1 MKKFLLMMLLFL
13 SADLAAKE
21 ITVTAEGY
29 GENYDWAV
37 LNAVENAVRQTS
49 DITITGMGL
58 KKIDSS
64 VSVARG
70 SVDTVSYQGKG
81 ELSGKDNNNDIHAKL
96 DADEKIEVK
105 SGEKITMEH
114 KDNSKVIP
122 AQYQGI
128 VSSYEVLEHKQEING
143 EHFIKIKA
151 LIIKEDVYDSHD
163 YQSKT
168 KQKKP
173 DRSLAIL
180 PFKLASGVQLNCFG
194 EDVLLE
200 TVNQRLEPDLMK
212 TFSKNYNLLDRS
224 NFDAYS
230 KEMALIEGDWTLP
243 ENKVR
248 LKNIVSADY
257 ILVGTIDQF
266 KADTRKKTNSQT
278 GKETNENLIFVK
290 YTYKIL
296 ETATMEIIEVNTLE
310 QTFSSD
316 EFPGCFKNQYISK
329 GLGEKSDYSLV
340 IAPFK
345 SKTGLRCLGQKVSLD
360 NLNDQI
366 NGKFTEYLSESSK
379 FNLLDRSNFDAY
391 AQELSLV
398 TNDLTSS
405 SNKGKLK
412 NIVSSDYMLVGSVDA
427 LSASTDR
434 QYVELTGETNY
445 NSYSKLK
452 ISYKLI

>member
-212 TFSKNYNLLDRS
+212 TFSKIERS
-224 NFDAYS
+224 AS
-230 KEMALIEGDWTLP
+230 I
-243 ENKVR
+243 ENKF
-248 LKNIVSADY
+248 LSKMNN
-257 ILVGTIDQF
+257 LTECKF
-266 KADTRKKTNSQT
+266 KCLR
-278 GKETNENLIFVK
+278 
-290 YTYKIL
+290 KIL
-296 ETATMEIIEVNTLE
+296 IIRLCSC
-310 QTFSSD
+310 Q
-316 EFPGCFKNQYISK
+316 
-329 GLGEKSDYSLV
+329 
-340 IAPFK
+340 
-345 SKTGLRCLGQKVSLD
+345 
-360 NLNDQI
+360 
-366 NGKFTEYLSESSK
+366 
-379 FNLLDRSNFDAY
+379 
-391 AQELSLV
+391 
-398 TNDLTSS
+398 
-405 SNKGKLK
+405 
-412 NIVSSDYMLVGSVDA
+412 NIP
-427 LSASTDR
+427 
-434 QYVELTGETNY
+434 E
-445 NSYSKLK
+445 
-452 ISYKLI
+452 